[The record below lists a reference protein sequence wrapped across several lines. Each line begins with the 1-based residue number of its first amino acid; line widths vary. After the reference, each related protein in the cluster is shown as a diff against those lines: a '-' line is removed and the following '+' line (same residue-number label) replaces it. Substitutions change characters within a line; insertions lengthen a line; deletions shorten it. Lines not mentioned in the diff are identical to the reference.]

1 MKKSKLIFLPC
12 LLLLSA
18 LLVACSESSEVD
30 AYHDWQPRNEAFID
44 SIKALNPIAIQT
56 GDIETVRT
64 MPVGTLFA
72 IPVASVTDDDSPF
85 VYCKKIEANP
95 EGRRPVYTDR
105 VNVFYYGTLITGGS
119 FDSNFEGY
127 SALDKTFS
135 GDKEPTEFNST
146 TTYSVSG
153 VISGWSEALQ
163 YMRTGERWML
173 YIPWRLAYNSTGNGN
188 VPGYSTLAFDLKL
201 VSVEE

>member
-1 MKKSKLIFLPC
+1 MKKPKLIFLPC

-18 LLVACSESSEVD
+18 LLVACSESTEVGK
-30 AYHDWQPRNEAFID
+30 YHDWQARNEAFID
-44 SIKALNPIAIQT
+44 SIKALSPITIQH
-56 GDIETVRT
+56 GDIATVKA

-95 EGRRPVYTDR
+95 EGRRPVFTDR
-105 VNVFYYGTLITGGS
+105 VNVFYYGTLITGDNFNG
-119 FDSNFEGY
+119 NFEGY

-135 GDKEPTEFNST
+135 GDKKPTEFNST
-146 TTYSVSG
+146 STFSVLG
-153 VISGWSEALQ
+153 VISGWREALQ

-173 YIPWRLAYNSTGNGN
+173 YIPWRSGYGAEGYKGII
-188 VPGYSTLAFDLKL
+188 GYSALTFDVQL